1 MATPL
6 RAERI
11 APMTP
16 APYRVVGAR
25 QDTPDVFTLDLEP
38 RGGGDPIAL
47 RPGQFSMLYVFGIGE
62 VPISV
67 SGDLTRPGPIVHT
80 VRSVGITTRALC
92 AAEVGTVLG
101 VRGPFGTAWPV
112 ELAEGA
118 DLVLV
123 AGGIGLAPLRPVIY
137 HVLANRERYGR
148 LVLLY
153 GSRTPADL
161 LFVDELE
168 HWADLRNVDIS
179 ITVDAAGVDWV
190 GQVGLVTRLIDGAR
204 FASANAVAMVC
215 GPEIMMHFTARALI
229 ERGVLP
235 ERLYVSMERN
245 MQCAVG
251 LCGHCQLGTKLI
263 CRDGAVFPYPA
274 MARLMEV
281 REL

>member
-6 RAERI
+6 PAERI
-11 APMTP
+11 SPMVP

-25 QDTPDVFTLDLEP
+25 QETPDVFTLDLEP
-38 RGGGDPIAL
+38 RDGGEPFAL
-47 RPGQFSMLYVFGIGE
+47 LPGQFSMLYAFGIGE
-62 VPISV
+62 APISV
-67 SGDLTRPGPIVHT
+67 SGDLTRPGPVVHT
-80 VRSVGITTRALC
+80 VRAVGITTRALC
-92 AAEVGTVLG
+92 AAQVGTVLG

-118 DLVLV
+118 DVVLV

-137 HVLANRERYGR
+137 HVLAHRERYGR

-153 GSRTPADL
+153 GSRTPDDL
-161 LFVDELE
+161 LFVEELE
-168 HWADLRNVDIS
+168 HWGDLRDVGVS
-179 ITVDAAGVDWV
+179 ITVDAARAGWV
-190 GQVGLVTRLIDGAR
+190 GQVGLVTRLIDAAR
-204 FASANAVAMVC
+204 FRSSSAVAMVC
-215 GPEIMMHFTARALI
+215 GPEIMMHFTARALLQ
-229 ERGVLP
+229 RGVQP
-235 ERLYVSMERN
+235 DRLFVSMERN

-263 CRDGAVFPYPA
+263 CRDGAVFPYPS